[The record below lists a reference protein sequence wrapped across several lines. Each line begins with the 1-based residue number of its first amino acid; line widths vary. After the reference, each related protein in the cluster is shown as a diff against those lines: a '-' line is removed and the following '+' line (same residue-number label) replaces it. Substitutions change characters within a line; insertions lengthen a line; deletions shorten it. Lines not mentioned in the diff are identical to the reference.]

1 MPMEAMTLP
10 EAMSEIEAVLTRLL
24 AAHDVPVDNLSIKE
38 YQTTKLHSCESYARV
53 PSNISSSPAA
63 ALSSSCGEQRAP
75 PNQSESLPS
84 IEPLPGRLPAQQR
97 SVSFVEEGAQNI
109 VFSPHLDDTKSEASM
124 VSPLFEMHNV
134 WRRLGEEQVSKAAR
148 CASSLPSDT
157 LDLSSENVSQ
167 QLGIA
172 SVWATGA
179 MVSLF
184 ANATFLPLVAFQPP
198 GISVDAIIVAT
209 ALFWTLTFPVAMIR
223 WMEMP
228 SPRAAL
234 VGLQELLLTALLFI
248 DSWPN
253 E

>member
-1 MPMEAMTLP
+1 MLK
-10 EAMSEIEAVLTRLL
+10 SKEAVLTSLVMNQVASARRLTLGRSVLCGRVLFGMCLPHRFKFRGSQLTDQFRLPNGSCNAVRRLL

-134 WRRLGEEQVSKAAR
+134 WRRLHV
-148 CASSLPSDT
+148 
-157 LDLSSENVSQ
+157 
-167 QLGIA
+167 
-172 SVWATGA
+172 
-179 MVSLF
+179 
-184 ANATFLPLVAFQPP
+184 
-198 GISVDAIIVAT
+198 
-209 ALFWTLTFPVAMIR
+209 
-223 WMEMP
+223 
-228 SPRAAL
+228 
-234 VGLQELLLTALLFI
+234 
-248 DSWPN
+248 
-253 E
+253 